1 MPKYTVES
9 QVASVV
15 FENIDGPE
23 EQMQFKVKVLK
34 DKKEIA
40 HIDQRYSVS
49 IPDTEMRKDI
59 GEKVTAIAI
68 EDYELEKRT
77 ELEERAVALEAV
89 FKHWE
94 LDLP

>member
-23 EQMQFKVKVLK
+23 EQMQFRVKVLK

-49 IPDTEMRKDI
+49 IPDAEMRKDI
-59 GEKVTAIAI
+59 GEKVAAIAI
-68 EDYELEKRT
+68 ENYELDERI
-77 ELEERAVALEAV
+77 ELEERAVALEALL
-89 FKHWE
+89 KHWE